1 MNLEKKIWQYLLLF
15 FLAFIWGSS
24 FILMKRG
31 MKVYSHDEVAALR
44 IAISFLFLLP
54 FLFKYIH
61 KVKKDRWKYLTIVG
75 VFGSGIPAF
84 LFTLAETGITSS
96 LAGMLNSL
104 TPFFTLILG
113 VVIFKVPAVKGK
125 FLGVFI
131 GLIGALGLIISNGF
145 DIENTP
151 FVYALLVVIATLC
164 YAISVN
170 TIKKYLGE
178 INSIA
183 ITALSFLII
192 GIPAIIYLFFTDF
205 VATTQTNPEAATAL
219 GYVAILAVIGTAL
232 SIIIFNQLIKYT
244 SAVFASTVTYLIP
257 IFAIFWGVIDGEE
270 INFIQIVSIFII
282 LIGIYFVNKIKV

>member
-1 MNLEKKIWQYLLLF
+1 
-15 FLAFIWGSS
+15 
-24 FILMKRG
+24 MKRG
-31 MKVYSHDEVAALR
+31 MKVYSHNEVAALR
-44 IAISFLFLLP
+44 IVISFLFLLP

-61 KVKKDRWKYLTIVG
+61 KVKKDRWKYLAIVG

-113 VVIFKVPAVKGK
+113 VIIFKVPAVKGK

-131 GLIGALGLIISNGF
+131 GLIGAFGLIMSNGF

-183 ITALSFLII
+183 ITAISFLII

-205 VATTQTNPEAATAL
+205 VATTQTNPEATTAL

-282 LIGIYFVNKIKV
+282 LVGIYFVNKIK

>member
-84 LFTLAETGITSS
+84 LFTLAETSITSS

-131 GLIGALGLIISNGF
+131 GLIGALGLIISNGVDF
-145 DIENTP
+145 NNTP
-151 FVYALLVVIATLC
+151 IFYALLVVIATLC
-164 YAISVN
+164 YALSVN

-183 ITALSFLII
+183 ITALSFLTI
-192 GIPAIIYLFFTDF
+192 GIPCIIYLFFTDF
-205 VATTQTNPEAATAL
+205 YQTTTTNPEALKAL
-219 GYVAILAVIGTAL
+219 AYVAVLAVIGTAL

-282 LIGIYFVNKIKV
+282 LVGIYFVNKIKV

>member
-44 IAISFLFLLP
+44 IVISFLFLLP

-61 KVKKDRWKYLTIVG
+61 KVKKDRWKYLAIVG

-84 LFTLAETGITSS
+84 LFTLAETEITSS

-131 GLIGALGLIISNGF
+131 GLIGAFGLVISNGF

-164 YAISVN
+164 YALSVN
-170 TIKKYLGE
+170 TIKKYLSE

-205 VATTQTNPEAATAL
+205 VATTQTNPEATTAL

-282 LIGIYFVNKIKV
+282 LVGIYFVNKIK